1 MTVSTKVEI
10 TTKNA
15 FEQSVYAQFPTSLH
29 KHVEHELY
37 YNRYNLERGEMTMQE
52 FEAGVLDTASWWD
65 EQLAKRANDK
75 VIFDGIQALI
85 DQGTF
90 EDASQVGEL
99 THELEWG
106 EESLLARF
114 ICFQPVKNS
123 LDAAVSFLV
132 WKHMKAIVEL
142 EEAFNV
148 NLDHARSLKG
158 CELYGTS
165 ESAMTLINFSV
176 MSK

>member
-1 MTVSTKVEI
+1 MTISTKVEI
-10 TTKNA
+10 TTKDA
-15 FEQSVYAQFPTSLH
+15 FEQSVYAQFPTCLH
-29 KHVEHELY
+29 EHVEHELF
-37 YNRYNLERGEMTMQE
+37 YNRYDLEQGALTMRE
-52 FEAGVLDTASWWD
+52 FETGVQDIACWWD
-65 EQLAKRANDK
+65 GELAKQANDK
-75 VIFDGIQALI
+75 AIFDGIQALI

-90 EDASQVGEL
+90 KVASQVGEL
-99 THELEWG
+99 THELEQG

-132 WKHMKAIVEL
+132 WKHMNAIVEL

-165 ESAMTLINFSV
+165 ESAMTLMNFSV
-176 MSK
+176 MSQ